1 MTEALEQ
8 AYRDLRPYAFAIAY
22 RMLGSVSEAED
33 VVSDAFLRLAQVGQE
48 PIESPKAYLATIT
61 TRLAI
66 DQLRSA
72 RARRESYVGPWLPEP
87 LLTRG
92 AGDLSADV
100 AAAAEMSDSL
110 SMAFLVVLETLTP
123 LERAVFLLHDVFGYG
138 YDELAAIVQKS
149 EVNCR
154 QLASRARRHVRAG
167 RPRFEA
173 SREQRDRLAE
183 RFFAACQGRD
193 MQSLVSMLAAD
204 AVLYGDG
211 GAKGTGIN
219 RPIHGRGDVARMLDT
234 WFRQGQRLGIRIELV
249 AVNGQPGARI
259 LDPRPAGQRHQPGHR
274 RRRRADRPLRDQ
286 PRQAGPPRPA
296 VPGRAPLGRPG
307 LGLSGGRLPRPGAGQ
322 PDRGAGRP

>member
-1 MTEALEQ
+1 MTETLEQ

-33 VVSDAFLRLAQVGQE
+33 VVSDAFLRLAQAGPE
-48 PIESPKAYLATIT
+48 PIESPKSYLATIT

-72 RARRESYVGPWLPEP
+72 RARRESYAGPWLPEP
-87 LLTRG
+87 LLGGG
-92 AGDLSADV
+92 AEDLSADV

-138 YDELAAIVQKS
+138 YDEVAEIVQKS
-149 EVNCR
+149 EANCR
-154 QLASRARRHVRAG
+154 QLASRARRHVQAG

-193 MQSLVSMLAAD
+193 IQGLVSMLAAD
-204 AVLYGDG
+204 AALYGDG
-211 GAKGTGIN
+211 GAKGPGIN
-219 RPIHGRGDVARMLDT
+219 RPIHGRDDVARMLAT
-234 WFRQGQRLGIRIELV
+234 WFRQGQRLDIRMELV
-249 AVNGQPGARI
+249 AVNGQPGARF
-259 LDPRPAGQRHQPGHR
+259 LDPR
-274 RRRRADRPLRDQ
+274 
-286 PRQAGPPRPA
+286 
-296 VPGRAPLGRPG
+296 
-307 LGLSGGRLPRPGAGQ
+307 GRLVNVISLDITDGAVQ
-322 PDRGAGRP
+322 TVRSVINPDKLAHLGPLSPIGRRSASPDWS

>member
-1 MTEALEQ
+1 VTEALEQ

-22 RMLGSVSEAED
+22 RMLGGVSEAED

-110 SMAFLVVLETLTP
+110 SMAFLVMLETLTP

-138 YDELAAIVQKS
+138 YDEVAAIVQKS

-154 QLASRARRHVRAG
+154 QLAVASRA
-167 RPRFEA
+167 
-173 SREQRDRLAE
+173 
-183 RFFAACQGRD
+183 
-193 MQSLVSMLAAD
+193 
-204 AVLYGDG
+204 
-211 GAKGTGIN
+211 T
-219 RPIHGRGDVARMLDT
+219 
-234 WFRQGQRLGIRIELV
+234 
-249 AVNGQPGARI
+249 
-259 LDPRPAGQRHQPGHR
+259 
-274 RRRRADRPLRDQ
+274 
-286 PRQAGPPRPA
+286 
-296 VPGRAPLGRPG
+296 LGRPG
-307 LGLSGGRLPRPGAGQ
+307 LDVSGRHYLRPGLGPHKAERCCCSPVGWCSSAIKTV
-322 PDRGAGRP
+322 RSSRR